1 MNARSYS
8 LRAIVPAALL
18 MLFSSCGDDSRGRIE
33 ASGTIEGTDVN
44 IGVEVSGK
52 IARVLVDEGARV
64 EPEDT
69 LAIVDDVDY
78 QLQLR
83 QAVANEAAATAQYR
97 LAIEG
102 SRKEDILQ
110 AEANFKAAEA
120 DYKRMEELIASKT
133 VTQRQ
138 YDETFARYVS
148 AQQTYEK
155 LMRGL
160 RKEEILAARARRDQA
175 AAQSDVLRKKVRDC
189 IVRSPVRG
197 TVTLRSIEPGELVT
211 MGAHLVRI
219 TYLDEVDLMIY
230 VPEQQLGLVDLGQK
244 ASVSI
249 DTFEKRSFE
258 GRVVYVSPVAEFT
271 PKNVQTKE
279 ERTKLVFGVK
289 IRVPNPDGILK
300 PGLPADARIDANRQA
315 EE

>member
-1 MNARSYS
+1 MKSGSHAV
-8 LRAIVPAALL
+8 RASISAVLVLL
-18 MLFSSCGDDSRGRIE
+18 VCSCGDDGGGRIE

-64 EPEDT
+64 EPGDT

-97 LAIEG
+97 LALEG

-138 YDETFARYVS
+138 YDETYARYVS

-155 LMRGL
+155 AMRGL

-175 AAQSDVLRKKVRDC
+175 TAQTDMLRKKVHDC
-189 IVRSPVRG
+189 IVRAPVRG

-211 MGAHLVRI
+211 IGARLVRI

-230 VPEQQLGLVDLGQK
+230 VPEQRLGLVHLGQT

-249 DTFEKRSFE
+249 DTYEGRGFE
-258 GRVVYVSPVAEFT
+258 GKVVYISPVAEFT

-289 IRVPNPDGILK
+289 IRVPNPEGVLK
-300 PGLPADARIDANRQA
+300 PGLPADARINVAPHA
-315 EE
+315 TE